1 MAWKLLAFKPL
12 KPFFFGGEKVFTNTH
27 NAHSEYFPQQ
37 TQILG
42 ALRLYWMEQNRLIR
56 VQKDGKYVPYEKKS
70 EAINLVGDAGSG
82 NFQHYDNLGCIL
94 GISPMFILQKEKEYL
109 EDALFE
115 IPSDVV
121 SDRCYTALAIPQKLN
136 GIVSN
141 KPVTLLKKFDIKK
154 GFVSGFGGSAFWE
167 DYCKD
172 AASEAVVTHDKIY
185 TSYEQVGIGLEHKQT
200 VNKQFYT
207 KKSYMLNDSYRFGL
221 LINIDEERL
230 TKESQKTLQDGIISL
245 GADASMFG
253 LSVVDI
259 PQSLQEHRLIANLTN
274 PRQDPAEGKKIVLLN
289 DAMLESSTQEDAFF
303 QIVSKKIPFKTLQ
316 KKSHH
321 KSKEKL
327 LVPKG
332 SVYYFDKPCSL
343 PQAKGAYAKMGYNQY
358 LVLN

>member
-1 MAWKLLAFKPL
+1 MAWKLLELKPL

-27 NAHSEYFPQQ
+27 DAHSEYFPQQ

-70 EAINLVGDAGSG
+70 EAINLVGDAGSS

-94 GISPMFILQKEKEYL
+94 GISPMFILQKEKKCL
-109 EDALFE
+109 KDALFE

-121 SDRCYTALAIPQKLN
+121 SDRCNTTLAIPQKLN

-141 KPVTLLKKFDIKK
+141 KSVTLLKKFDTKK

-167 DYCKD
+167 DYCND
-172 AASEAVVTHDKIY
+172 YASEAVVNFDKIY
-185 TSYEQVGIGLEHKQT
+185 TAYEQVGIGLEHKQT

-221 LINIDEERL
+221 LINIDDEKL
-230 TKESQKTLQDGIISL
+230 AKESQKTLQDGIISL
-245 GADASMFG
+245 GADASMFR
-253 LSVVDI
+253 LSVMDI
-259 PQSLQEHRLIANLTN
+259 PPSLKKHRLIANLMN
-274 PRQDPAEGKKIVLLN
+274 PPPQKGKKVVLLN
-289 DAMLESSTQEDAFF
+289 DAMLESSIQEDAFF
-303 QIVSKKIPFKTLQ
+303 QIISKKIPFKTLQ

-343 PQAKGAYAKMGYNQY
+343 PQAKGAYAKMGFNQY